1 MTTPIQ
7 KIGLGID
14 ALERAKNAP
23 GKALLSALAAAPANI
38 TALSE
43 IHTKVTKA
51 RDRLQKIRTVTVEAV
66 REHREK
72 VTSEY
77 ADFGMTANDSGQ
89 GRIDTLGV
97 TRRKKM
103 IEASVSTFQK
113 EANAATAEE
122 RTKMLAEMR
131 EAKATLNLVR
141 DVWASPVGVLM
152 RDTLGSEKR
161 SIYSRNLEFSG
172 PAELNQAMSEAVRTS
187 DKELAAACCVRID
200 SMGKEPRKLLKF
212 SKSDVAEI
220 LAGDEWSKA
229 IEAIGLADFA
239 IAQSELADKEIRG
252 IKVSPDEKI
261 RVGQRLLELEAQTGK
276 KFDNNGHSLNEDG
289 TREGEPVQYTG
300 TVSISESNR
309 LWFTRKGL
317 DDKGGLANA

>member
-113 EANAATAEE
+113 EAKAATAGE
-122 RTKMLAEMR
+122 RTKLHSEMR
-131 EAKATLNLVR
+131 EAKATLSLVR
-141 DVWASPVGVLM
+141 DVWTSPVGVLM
-152 RDTLGSEKR
+152 CSTLGSEKR
-161 SIYSRNLEFSG
+161 SVYSRNLESAG
-172 PAELNQAMSEAVRTS
+172 PAELNQAMSEAVRTG

-200 SMGKEPRKLLKF
+200 SMGKDSRKLLKF
-212 SKSDVAEI
+212 SKSDIAEI
-220 LAGDEWSKA
+220 LIGEEWNTA
-229 IEAIGLADFA
+229 QEAIGVADFA
-239 IAQSELADKEIRG
+239 ISQSELADKEIRG

-261 RVGQRLLELEAQTGK
+261 RVGQRLVELEAQTGK

-289 TREGEPVQYTG
+289 TR
-300 TVSISESNR
+300 
-309 LWFTRKGL
+309 
-317 DDKGGLANA
+317 

>member
-1 MTTPIQ
+1 M
-7 KIGLGID
+7 
-14 ALERAKNAP
+14 
-23 GKALLSALAAAPANI
+23 
-38 TALSE
+38 SE
-43 IHTKVTKA
+43 
-51 RDRLQKIRTVTVEAV
+51 
-66 REHREK
+66 
-72 VTSEY
+72 
-77 ADFGMTANDSGQ
+77 
-89 GRIDTLGV
+89 
-97 TRRKKM
+97 
-103 IEASVSTFQK
+103 
-113 EANAATAEE
+113 
-122 RTKMLAEMR
+122 
-131 EAKATLNLVR
+131 
-141 DVWASPVGVLM
+141 
-152 RDTLGSEKR
+152 TLGSEKR

-212 SKSDVAEI
+212 SKSDLAEI